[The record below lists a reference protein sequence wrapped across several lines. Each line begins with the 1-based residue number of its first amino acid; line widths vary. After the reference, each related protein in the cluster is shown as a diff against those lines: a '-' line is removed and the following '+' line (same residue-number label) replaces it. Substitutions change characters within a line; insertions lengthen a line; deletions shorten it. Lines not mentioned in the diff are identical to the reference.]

1 MKTPR
6 VLACL
11 LSLSV
16 LLLTSNAKADEIKK
30 LSSQEMERL
39 VREITVAQNKATTHG
54 ATLDDVERLYA
65 MYTADFVYE
74 HPGMGDSYTRERL
87 HSNHVRALNEGRYD
101 KYDSAEYGYHV
112 VNVVYGENA
121 AAVLRTRAKLG
132 DAPPRMAVFE
142 FDNGKVARIREYW
155 SY

>member
-1 MKTPR
+1 MRTPR
-6 VLACL
+6 VLVCL

-16 LLLTSNAKADEIKK
+16 LLLTGNAKADETRK

-39 VREITVAQNKATTHG
+39 VHEVTAAQNKATTHG
-54 ATLDDVERLYA
+54 ATLDDVERLFA
-65 MYTADFVYE
+65 MYTGDFVYE

-87 HSNHVRALNEGRYD
+87 HGNHVRALNEGRYD
-101 KYDSAEYGYHV
+101 KFDSAEYGYRV

-121 AAVLRTRAKLG
+121 AAVLRTKPKLG